1 MKRREILAAGAASMA
16 WRGAAAQAYPS
27 RPITLLVGGAP
38 GSVPDL
44 LARPLA
50 ERLAAALG
58 GTVVVENRPG
68 AAGGIAM
75 AALVRS
81 APDGHTL
88 AVATMSQAVFN
99 SYLFARLPYDPLQDL
114 EPVAALAT
122 GAMVLAAHPS
132 FAGTSL
138 ADYVAAAKAAPGG
151 LFMAVP
157 QLGSPPHVVALFLN
171 RAAGIDVR
179 MVPHK
184 SGNDALAAV
193 LGASVPLIM
202 EAPTTIA
209 PLVAAGKLRALAVT
223 GPEREPLLPLV
234 PTTSE
239 SRWKVQAEAWIGLV
253 APKGTPAA
261 IVQRI
266 NRELALLSQ
275 SPDVRALLLRMGFRS
290 LAASPEEFGRLIRE
304 EHARWGPAIR
314 EAGLSLE

>member
-1 MKRREILAAGAASMA
+1 MKRREILAAGAVTLA
-16 WRGAAAQAYPS
+16 WRPAAAQSYPG
-27 RPITLLVGGAP
+27 RPVTLLVGGAP
-38 GSVPDL
+38 GSVPDQ

-50 ERLAAALG
+50 ERLAASIG
-58 GTVVVENRPG
+58 GTIVVENRPG

-75 AALVRS
+75 SALVRS

-99 SYLFARLPYDPLQDL
+99 SYLFARLPYDPLRDL
-114 EPVAALAT
+114 EPVAPLAT
-122 GAMVLAAHPS
+122 GAMVLAAHPA
-132 FAGTSL
+132 FGGDTL
-138 ADYVAAAKAAPGG
+138 ADYVGAAKAAPGR

-193 LGASVPLIM
+193 LGGSVPLIM

-209 PLVAAGKLRALAVT
+209 PLVAAGRLRALAVT
-223 GPEREPLLPLV
+223 GPEREPLLPQV
-234 PTTSE
+234 PTTSDG
-239 SRWKVQAEAWIGLV
+239 RWKVQAEAWIGLV
-253 APKGTPAA
+253 APKGTPPA
-261 IVQRI
+261 VVKRL
-266 NRELALLSQ
+266 NDEVALICHST
-275 SPDVRALLLRMGFRS
+275 DGRALLARLGFRP
-290 LAASPEEFGRLIRE
+290 LAATAEEFGRLIRE
-304 EHARWGPAIR
+304 EHARWSPAIR